1 MQCWWASEGYARWPG
16 GCAEAPRDPGRS
28 QEVSRPCMHA
38 IHCRALMCRVVR
50 RGRRQTCIEFFS
62 ASARPQILQPVM
74 DAAPVQ
80 R

>member
-1 MQCWWASEGYARWPG
+1 MRAGLAAVLKLARSWPVSG
-16 GCAEAPRDPGRS
+16 HQG
-28 QEVSRPCMHA
+28 VSRPCTHA

-50 RGRRQTCIEFFS
+50 RGRRQICIEFFS

-74 DAAPVQ
+74 DAAQLQ